1 MLDNGMWIL
10 MGNVLFY
17 IIKKKM
23 GFFFLIK
30 YVEND

>member
-17 IIKKKM
+17 IFNLKKN
-23 GFFFLIK
+23 GFLKIK